1 MAIRKVYVTKR
12 ARQFLKIAK
21 QHLATLIRDSG
32 YGLADVSYETKIPL
46 SNLVRWLDGNNDSFM
61 PLDAAV
67 VIADFLRL
75 PVRDVL
81 PPETLPPAE
90 SERYKALEVFLTAPV
105 PHVVM
110 MADFYRKMVRVIRE

>member
-12 ARQFLKIAK
+12 ARQFLKSAK
-21 QHLATLIRDSG
+21 QHLATLIRDGG
-32 YGLADVSYETKIPL
+32 YSLADVSFETKIPL
-46 SNLVRWLDGNNDSFM
+46 SNLTRWVDVNNNTFM

-67 VIADFLRL
+67 VIADFLGI

-81 PPETLPPAE
+81 PPENIPPTE

-110 MADFYRKMVRVIRE
+110 MADIYRKMVRVIRE